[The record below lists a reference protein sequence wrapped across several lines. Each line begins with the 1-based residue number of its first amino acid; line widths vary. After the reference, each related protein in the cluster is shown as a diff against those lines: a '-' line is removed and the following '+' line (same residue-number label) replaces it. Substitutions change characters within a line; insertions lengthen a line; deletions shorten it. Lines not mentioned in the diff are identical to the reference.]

1 MTAAA
6 EVFQRLADGEVIVID
21 GGTGTELQAL
31 GVPMDE
37 ATWSGRANL
46 DHLDMVQSLHE
57 SYARAGAQVLI
68 ANTFAA
74 SRAALGPAG
83 LGDRVADA
91 NRNAIA
97 AAQRARAAAGG
108 RPVAVAGSMSSF
120 CLIAMAGRG
129 DEASQDDASDAGA
142 EDPRFP
148 SRADFAEQAALLAEA
163 GADLIALELMESSGY
178 GRAALD
184 AATST
189 GLPVWLG
196 ISPIRHDDG
205 TLISDPE
212 LGHGESFEDLVANLV
227 RPGLAAV
234 NIMHAKA
241 STVSDAIDIIRKHYD
256 GPIGVYAESGDW
268 APPDWV
274 FNGLNPQEYLRE
286 ASGWVAQGAQIVG
299 GCCGIRP
306 DHIQALTDGLPRRA
320 G

>member
-1 MTAAA
+1 MSAAA
-6 EVFQRLADGEVIVID
+6 EIFQRLTGGEVIVID

-37 ATWSGRANL
+37 ATWSARANL
-46 DHLDMVQSLHE
+46 DHLDKLQSLHE
-57 SYARAGAQVLI
+57 SYVRAGAQVLI

-83 LGDRVADA
+83 LGDRVAEV

-97 AAQRARAAAGG
+97 AAQRAAAAAGG
-108 RPVAVAGSMSSF
+108 RPVAVAGSMSPF
-120 CLIAMAGRG
+120 CPIAMKGRG
-129 DEASQDDASDAGA
+129 DEAARADAGDAAA

-178 GRAALD
+178 GRAALE

-196 ISPIRHDDG
+196 IGSIRQDDG
-205 TLISDPE
+205 TLVSDPE
-212 LGHGESFEDLVANLV
+212 LGHGESFEDLVASLV
-227 RPGLAAV
+227 RPELAAV
-234 NIMHAKA
+234 NVMHAKA
-241 STVSDAIDIIRKHYD
+241 STVPDAIEIIRKRYD

-268 APPDWV
+268 EAPNWV
-274 FNGLNPQEYLRE
+274 FNGLGPQEYLRE
-286 ASGWVAQGAQIVG
+286 ARGWVARGAQIIG

-306 DHIQALTDGLPRRA
+306 EHIKALADGLPRRA

>member
-1 MTAAA
+1 
-6 EVFQRLADGEVIVID
+6 
-21 GGTGTELQAL
+21 
-31 GVPMDE
+31 
-37 ATWSGRANL
+37 
-46 DHLDMVQSLHE
+46 
-57 SYARAGAQVLI
+57 VLI

-83 LGDRVADA
+83 LGDRVAEV

-108 RPVAVAGSMSSF
+108 RPVAVAGSMSPF
-120 CLIAMAGRG
+120 CPIAMKGRG
-129 DEASQDDASDAGA
+129 DEAARADAGDAAA

-178 GRAALD
+178 GRAALE

-196 ISPIRHDDG
+196 IGSIRQDDG
-205 TLISDPE
+205 TLVSDPE
-212 LGHGESFEDLVANLV
+212 LGHGESFEDLVASLV
-227 RPGLAAV
+227 RPELAAV
-234 NIMHAKA
+234 NVMHAKA
-241 STVSDAIDIIRKHYD
+241 STVPDAIEIIRKRYD

-268 APPDWV
+268 EAPNWV
-274 FNGLNPQEYLRE
+274 FNGLGPQEYLRE
-286 ASGWVAQGAQIVG
+286 ARGWVAQGAQIIG

-306 DHIQALTDGLPRRA
+306 DHIKALADGLPRRA